1 MKPVRSSA
9 MFRRHPEVAVSP
21 APVAR
26 RSLTRFIGRTAVI
39 TVVLSAATSCAL
51 GQRPTLEATPTA
63 VGTMTGDE
71 AIDGV
76 LIRMDGVGDSVFTAE
91 YTALLAFG
99 GTTSSVT
106 VTQDGSAPPSVRRSV
121 TIGDVR
127 YISTDDATSTCSVA
141 ATECAS
147 GINAARVSDTGVTP
161 DFAFGD
167 MAKRLRRDAVARI
180 GATTASTRDI
190 AGATATCVDVPVTG
204 GTKQYCVFDN
214 GVLARFVGGDVT
226 IDATSYALTVNESLF
241 VV

>member
-1 MKPVRSSA
+1 
-9 MFRRHPEVAVSP
+9 MFRRHPETVISI

-26 RSLTRFIGRTAVI
+26 RASGRCVARTAMVA
-39 TVVLSAATSCAL
+39 VVLLGATSCAL

-63 VGTMTGDE
+63 VGTMTGDQ

-76 LIRMDGVGDSVFTAE
+76 LIRMDGVDDSVFTAE

-99 GTTSSVT
+99 GTTSSIT

-127 YISTDDATSTCSVA
+127 YISTGDSTSTCSVA
-141 ATECAS
+141 AIECKDGIDAS
-147 GINAARVSDTGVTP
+147 RVSDTGVTP
-161 DFAFGD
+161 EFTFGD

-180 GATTASTRDI
+180 GSTTASTRDI
-190 AGATATCVDVPVTG
+190 AGTTATCVDVPVTG
-204 GTKQYCVFDN
+204 GTKQYCVFDS

-226 IDATSYALTVNESLF
+226 IDATSYAHTVNETLF